1 MKKLLLFVLA
11 LIMTVSAL
19 TACKSNNDD
28 ISPVPKQYLPQIP
41 EGGIEML
48 DSNIVKSTITSTDDG
63 NGNYSNPVIF
73 ADVPDIDFIRVDDA
87 YYMVSTTMHLSPGCP
102 IMKSYDLVNWEI
114 VNYVFNTLDDAD
126 NLAL

>member
-48 DSNIVKSTITSTDDG
+48 DSNIV
-63 NGNYSNPVIF
+63 
-73 ADVPDIDFIRVDDA
+73 VD
-87 YYMVSTTMHLSPGCP
+87 TM
-102 IMKSYDLVNWEI
+102 
-114 VNYVFNTLDDAD
+114 
-126 NLAL
+126 

>member
-73 ADVPDIDFIRVDDA
+73 ADVPDIDFIRVDR
-87 YYMVSTTMHLSPGCP
+87 
-102 IMKSYDLVNWEI
+102 KSV
-114 VNYVFNTLDDAD
+114 V
-126 NLAL
+126 